1 MASSATAAAPP
12 ADTAIDP
19 KVKNLPMIL
28 MGGGAVLGL
37 VGAFTNAQQ
46 FAHSYLLAYMF
57 FLSICLGGLFLTLVH
72 HLFDASWSV
81 ATRRVTEHLMAL
93 LPWMGALFIP
103 IAIVAPMHV
112 MEDGKK
118 VGILYQWMQNDPHL
132 DHALHAKQP
141 IFTLPGFYAISAF
154 LFLVWWFLGS
164 KLRSNSL
171 AQDKT
176 GAAVHTKKMRFHA
189 GWGIFAFA
197 VTLTLAAIMWVGAL
211 EHQWYSTMYGVYY
224 FAESVWTT
232 MAVLWVLVTVLSRTG
247 HLKAVVHKNT
257 MHCIGLLWFAFTV
270 FYAYIHFSQY
280 FLQWN
285 ANIPEETFWYV
296 KREQGSW
303 WQICLLIVF
312 GHFLLPFLS
321 LLRIDAKLNPTV
333 TIPLAAWALL
343 MHYCDMSFNIM
354 PVIHP
359 EGFHV
364 DWRDVACLAFIGGVL
379 AWVFIRYL
387 NAHPAYPV
395 KDPRLGESLGVHGP
409 HPLHD
414 TH

>member
-1 MASSATAAAPP
+1 MASSATAAVPP
-12 ADTAIDP
+12 AASAIDP

-28 MGGGAVLGL
+28 IGGGAVLGL
-37 VGAFTNAQQ
+37 IGAFTNTKQ

-72 HLFDASWSV
+72 HLMDASWSV
-81 ATRRVTEHLMAL
+81 ATRRITEHLAWL
-93 LPWMGALFIP
+93 LPVMGVLFIP
-103 IAIVAPMHV
+103 IAIFVITA
-112 MEDGKK
+112 GKDASL
-118 VGILYQWMQNDPHL
+118 LYQWMANDPHT

-141 IFTLPGFYAISAF
+141 IFTKTGFFAIAIALF
-154 LFLVWWFLGS
+154 AVWTFLVF

-176 GAAVHTKKMRFHA
+176 GAAVHTYNMRFHS

-197 VTLTLAAIMWVGAL
+197 VTLTLAAILWVGAL

-232 MAVLWVLVTVLSRTG
+232 LATLWVLVTVLSRTG

-257 MHCIGLLWFAFTV
+257 IHCIGLLWFAFTV

-296 KREQGSW
+296 KREQGTW
-303 WQICLLIVF
+303 WQVCLLIVF
-312 GHFLLPFLS
+312 GHFLLPFLT
-321 LLRIDAKLNPTV
+321 LLRIDAKLNPAV
-333 TIPLAAWALL
+333 TIPLAAWAWL
-343 MHYCDMSFNIM
+343 MHYCDLSFNIM

-379 AWVFIRYL
+379 ATVFIRYL

-409 HPLHD
+409 HPLYDKH
-414 TH
+414 